1 MSVDHEY
8 AILGGFNRAK
18 VGHVVGAVAATVSA
32 ALVALVFVLAGVAE
46 ALGLSGRVPI
56 VVLVWVSAG
65 TIYAALYWLFDRHVW
80 SWSWVARVLRV
91 PNLTGKWACQGQT
104 LNPDKTL
111 GPTWIGELVIVQ
123 SWDRICV
130 RLMTNQS
137 ASRSISA
144 SLLQDDSAGFRLIY
158 SYRNIPNID
167 EPQLAS
173 HLGHAELLFDI
184 DLTKG
189 RGEYFNGHGRYTFGT
204 MQLIRQD

>member
-1 MSVDHEY
+1 MGVDHEY

-32 ALVALVFVLAGVAE
+32 ALVALVFILAGAAE

-80 SWSWVARVLRV
+80 KWGWVARVLRV
-91 PNLTGKWACQGQT
+91 PNLTGKWTCHGQT
-104 LNPDKTL
+104 INPDKSL
-111 GPTWIGELVIVQ
+111 GDAWTGELVIIQ

-130 RLMTNQS
+130 RLATPQS
-137 ASRSISA
+137 TSKSISA
-144 SLLQDDSAGFRLIY
+144 SLLQDEAAGFRLIY
-158 SYRNIPNID
+158 SYRNVPNID

-173 HLGHAELLFDI
+173 HLGHAEFLFDAALAI
-184 DLTKG
+184 G

-204 MQLIRQD
+204 MRLARQE